1 MENVKKF
8 LIDQWDLN
16 EFTNDFV
23 ITYKKRVTITVKSY
37 DKDHKLQRT
46 TRLELKPNMKTT
58 PQIRE
63 YLERYYYI
71 IYEYL
76 MNDID
81 AKINELNHKKQTI
94 PTQLI

>member
-16 EFTNDFV
+16 GFTNDFTVTHKKHV
-23 ITYKKRVTITVKSY
+23 IITVKSY

-46 TRLELKPNMKTT
+46 TRLELKPNMNAT
-58 PQIRE
+58 PQIRA
-63 YLERYYYI
+63 YLERYYFI
-71 IYEYL
+71 IYEHL

-81 AKINELNHKKQTI
+81 AKINELNRKKQLI